1 MNEYKSV
8 EKYLKKQGKETSNS
22 TKQEEPFHKYL
33 ISFVSRVLFAIIIF
47 LVALIG
53 CKNPT
58 FKSFVNEQVYHTNFQ
73 FASLKEWYQ
82 KNVGNIIPLDTNL
95 PNSEPVFSEQL
106 FYQSKNLYKDG
117 VQLKVGEH
125 YLVPIL
131 ESGIVVF
138 MGEKEGY
145 GNTIV
150 IQQVNGVDLWYC
162 NITSSDLKLYDYV
175 EKGNLLGES
184 LGEDIYLVFEKEGE
198 FLNYQDYLE

>member
-8 EKYLKKQGKETSNS
+8 EKYLKKQGKEPSNS

-95 PNSEPVFSEQL
+95 PSSEPVFSEQL

-117 VQLKVGEH
+117 L
-125 YLVPIL
+125 
-131 ESGIVVF
+131 SF
-138 MGEKEGY
+138 
-145 GNTIV
+145 NR
-150 IQQVNGVDLWYC
+150 
-162 NITSSDLKLYDYV
+162 
-175 EKGNLLGES
+175 
-184 LGEDIYLVFEKEGE
+184 
-198 FLNYQDYLE
+198 